1 MENTVSKRKQV
12 WIDGNTLVEK
22 DGARMVDFELNGN
35 GYSAKLK
42 AFIAKRDQALDEQNR
57 AKKVVK
63 VAEKESVGSEP
74 EL

>member
-1 MENTVSKRKQV
+1 MEKIVSKKEKIWV
-12 WIDGNTLVEK
+12 DGNTLVEK

-57 AKKVVK
+57 TKKVK
-63 VAEKESVGSEP
+63 VVEAEPDCE
-74 EL
+74 

>member
-1 MENTVSKRKQV
+1 MEKIVSKKEKIWV
-12 WIDGNTLVEK
+12 DGNTLVEK

-57 AKKVVK
+57 TKKVK
-63 VAEKESVGSEP
+63 VAEVEP
-74 EL
+74 NCE

>member
-1 MENTVSKRKQV
+1 MENTASKRKRI

-42 AFIAKRDQALDEQNR
+42 AFIAKRDQALDEQNK
-57 AKKVVK
+57 AKKIAK
-63 VAEKESVGSEP
+63 TKEFENEP

>member
-42 AFIAKRDQALDEQNR
+42 AFIAKRDQALDEQNK

-63 VAEKESVGSEP
+63 MTEKESVGVEP